1 MRWTMIAAVVAAA
14 SLTFSLS
21 GCGESSPE
29 TKKVTQKLGETWD
42 AMKTWGIDKKDDLVK
57 SSSEGL
63 DTLKQKMADAKQA
76 APGVSADARQK
87 LDEDWKVVQVK
98 FDEMKNATGA
108 QWDKARDGFLE
119 AYGAFKR
126 KLAAA
131 SATK

>member
-14 SLTFSLS
+14 SLTSSLS
-21 GCGESSPE
+21 GGGESSPE

-42 AMKTWGIDKKDDLVK
+42 AMKAWGIDKKDDLVK

-76 APGVSADARQK
+76 APGVTADARQK
-87 LDEDWKVVQVK
+87 LDEEWKAVQVK
-98 FDEMKNATGA
+98 FDEMKGA
-108 QWDKARDGFLE
+108 SGPTWDKARDAFLQ
-119 AYGAFKR
+119 AYDGLKK

-131 SATK
+131 TAK